1 MIFSNEHKIIS
12 RGRKATEI
20 EKVDNTII
28 KEVLKNL
35 FNGKYNRKEILQV
48 LSKVEQIQKK
58 DPLYVKKILD
68 EIGLSNWYYQHLDG
82 GFKLK
87 CATIINLLELNT
99 SDDFDT
105 VVIGETSRTDGVES
119 IKNVKKDM
127 DTIIGTY
134 KEFMKEFKEQL

>member
-20 EKVDNTII
+20 EKLDDTVI
-28 KEVLKNL
+28 KDVLSNL
-35 FNGKYNRKEILQV
+35 FNGKYNRQEILWV
-48 LSKVEQIQKK
+48 LLELEQIQSK
-58 DPLYVKKILD
+58 DGVYVKNILN
-68 EIGLSNWYYQHLDG
+68 EVGLSNWYYQHLDG
-82 GFKLK
+82 SFKIK
-87 CATIINLLELNT
+87 NTAIIVLLELNI

-134 KEFMKEFKEQL
+134 KEFMKEFKKQL